1 MSGSPTLLADDDSGA
16 APVVAPARRWQRL
29 APIAVKLAEL
39 AVTNAATFA
48 FPLVFAVVCG
58 RSLGLQQYGVVSF
71 YAALAGFLG
80 MFVEFG
86 FDWYGI
92 REVAPGGASPAH
104 RQRVVQHIIATKLL
118 LWALACA
125 VAGPALLWWRGT
137 AEWPYMLASA
147 AYLFGFAC
155 DASWYLRAQ
164 ERTRL
169 LMVVTACVRLFGVLV
184 LVVVVARYA
193 SITLAL
199 WAYALVSLLGSAAN
213 WTMLRRLGVMP
224 VGRVELAYMR
234 SLLHRA
240 SAIVLGNLNGAL
252 LTNGG
257 IALLALLADDAT
269 AGAANLAL
277 RLRLASQALMLPLLQ
292 LGFVRISAAAH
303 RDTRDALSLGRKLLA
318 ATLVLAV
325 PISLAGMYA
334 APAITAYVF
343 KAEVPLATSLCL
355 LMALC
360 VPVQAVGNLF
370 GVQSLV
376 AFGRERRYAQIQV
389 VATLVFCAVLLGFA
403 PQQSY
408 GWAVLC
414 AEGVVMVL
422 SALSLLQLRGEEA
435 RNREVRP

>member
-1 MSGSPTLLADDDSGA
+1 MTGTSTLLADPAGPPAPGPA
-16 APVVAPARRWQRL
+16 APKPGRWHKIGPL
-29 APIAVKLAEL
+29 AVKLGEL

-58 RSLGLQQYGVVSF
+58 RNLGLQQYGVVSF
-71 YAALAGFLG
+71 YAALSGFLG

-86 FDWYGI
+86 FDWYGT
-92 REVAPGGASPAH
+92 REVAPAEAAAGH
-104 RQRVVQHIIATKLL
+104 RQRVLRHIVAAKLL
-118 LWALACA
+118 LWLGACVVMA
-125 VAGPALLWWRGT
+125 PALLWWRG
-137 AEWPYMLASA
+137 AHEWPYMVASA
-147 AYLFGFAC
+147 AYLLGFAC
-155 DASWYLRAQ
+155 DASWYLRAR

-169 LMVVTACVRLFGVLV
+169 LMVTTAIVRLLGVLLLV
-184 LVVVVARYA
+184 LAVAEAA

-199 WAYALVSLLGSAAN
+199 WAYALVSLAGSACH
-213 WTMLRRLGVMP
+213 WLLLRRLGVLTP
-224 VGRVELAYMR
+224 GRIEWDYLR

-303 RDTRDALSLGRKLLA
+303 RDTRAGLSLGRKLLA

-325 PISLAGMYA
+325 PIALAGMFA
-334 APAITAYVF
+334 APAITQYVF
-343 KAEVPLATSLCL
+343 KGDVPLAVSLCM

-376 AFGRERRYAQIQV
+376 AFGRERRYAQIQLF
-389 VATLVFCAVLLGFA
+389 ASLVFMAVLFA
-403 PQQSY
+403 FSPQQSY
-408 GWAVLC
+408 GWAVLA
-414 AEGVVMVL
+414 AESVVMVL
-422 SALSLLQLRGEEA
+422 SALALVRLQREA
-435 RNREVRP
+435 RA

>member
-1 MSGSPTLLADDDSGA
+1 MTGTTPSLA
-16 APVVAPARRWQRL
+16 APEDAPAARSALPQRWRRL
-29 APIAVKLAEL
+29 APVAVKLGEL

-92 REVAPGGASPAH
+92 REVAPGGASLAH
-104 RQRVVQHIIATKLL
+104 RQRVLRHIVASKVM
-118 LWALACA
+118 LWAAACA
-125 VAGPALLWWRGT
+125 VTAPALLYWRG
-137 AEWPYMLASA
+137 AQEWPYMVASA

-169 LMVVTACVRLFGVLV
+169 LMITTALVRLLGVLL
-184 LVVVVARYA
+184 LVGVVAQAA

-199 WAYALVSLLGSAAN
+199 WAYALVSLLGSATN
-213 WTMLRRLGVMP
+213 WALLHRLGVMP
-224 VGRVELAYMR
+224 VGRIEMAYVR

-303 RDTRDALSLGRKLLA
+303 RDTRGGLVLGRKLLA

-325 PISLAGMYA
+325 PIALAGMFA
-334 APAITAYVF
+334 APAITQYVF
-343 KAEVPLATSLCL
+343 KGDVPLAVSLCL

-360 VPVQAVGNLF
+360 VPIQAVGNLF

-376 AFGRERRYAQIQV
+376 AFGRERRYAQIQLI
-389 VATLVFCAVLLGFA
+389 ASGVFLAVLLTFA

-408 GWAVLC
+408 GWAVLG
-414 AEGVVMVL
+414 AESVVMVL
-422 SALSLLQLRGEEA
+422 SAFALMRLH
-435 RNREVRP
+435 RETQERAA